1 MNQSDIDSSLKK
13 MENAFQELKLSL
25 SGKYDPQSDTI
36 SIYCRAPEGPEV
48 HRRHLDIYDSVFYY
62 LPTTAKGKKYRFE
75 LVTFDEAK
83 AAQHKILLVTYLDVM
98 PDSGGISWTEWEA
111 YTKQLTYTI
120 DGVPQIIPAP
130 PDFLEEEEESWKD
143 RSV

>member
-36 SIYCRAPEGPEV
+36 SISCRAPEGPEV

-62 LPTTAKGKKYRFE
+62 LPVTAKGKKYRFE
-75 LVTFDEAK
+75 LVTFDETK
-83 AAQHKILLVTYLDVM
+83 ATQHRILLVTYLDVM